1 MSKTVSLLLAAT
13 LSLSACGAI
22 RDSRVNPFNWFGQ
35 SQPASVAPKEQTN
48 PLIPTRAGLFGNA
61 RAEEQIY
68 SGTPFDQVSNLTVE
82 RIPGGAIIRATG
94 LAARQGS
101 YDVRLTPVNE
111 DEEAVEGVLAYRLE
125 RILPDRRT
133 NVGTQPT
140 REVVAAR
147 RVTDQTLRGV
157 RVIRVEAARNAVE
170 SRR

>member
-13 LSLSACGAI
+13 LTLSACGAV

-35 SQPASVAPKEQTN
+35 SRSVAVEPQEQTN

-61 RAEEQIY
+61 RAEEKIY
-68 SGTPFDQVSNLTVE
+68 AGTPFDQVTDLTVE

-111 DEEAVEGVLAYRLE
+111 DEEAVDGVLAYRLE
-125 RILPDRRT
+125 RVLPDRRT
-133 NVGTQPT
+133 NVGNEPT
-140 REVVAAR
+140 REVIAAR
-147 RVTDQTLRGV
+147 RVTDQNLRGV
-157 RVIRVEAARNAVE
+157 RVIRVEARRNAVE